1 MPSENICTFSHL
13 ISMKYT
19 QTAIEGCCV
28 PLRGQVNPRRTS
40 LNSSQR
46 GLPPVEPQ
54 RRSKHCRDA
63 KVRVSNLVLLLH
75 EGPRSPHISIQQ
87 PKTQAWIT
95 LIEHQPFCR
104 ANKGLLLCGKRNGLW
119 QAARAWPLG
128 QRWRLRG
135 GRAQSLLS
143 VMMKSNE
150 GTGC

>member
-1 MPSENICTFSHL
+1 
-13 ISMKYT
+13 MKYT
-19 QTAIEGCCV
+19 QTAVGGCCV
-28 PLRGQVNPRRTS
+28 PLRGQVHPGGAS

-46 GLPPVEPQ
+46 GSPPLRPQ
-54 RRSKHCRDA
+54 RRSKHRRDV

-87 PKTQAWIT
+87 PKTQAWVT
-95 LIEHQPFCR
+95 LIEHQPFSG
-104 ANKGLLLCGKRNGLW
+104 ANKGSLLCGERDGLW
-119 QAARAWPLG
+119 QAAGARPLG

-150 GTGC
+150 GLGC